1 MHGEAKGPRPIA
13 GVRVVLHR
21 VGADN
26 AGPLDSMLTDAR
38 GRYHFQYAKSGSP
51 DAIYF
56 VSATAT
62 LVYYVV
68 TSWGAAGLLDRVL
81 QLALLTSAIGG
92 VIFMLIAKENLKRPP
107 AAEKS
112 PSSRARQTSAATES

>member
-1 MHGEAKGPRPIA
+1 MFRVPIQSRLGNYVVGFL
-13 GVRVVLHR
+13 GV
-21 VGADN
+21 
-26 AGPLDSMLTDAR
+26 
-38 GRYHFQYAKSGSP
+38 
-51 DAIYF
+51 IYF

-68 TSWGAAGLLDRVL
+68 TSWGASGLLDRVL